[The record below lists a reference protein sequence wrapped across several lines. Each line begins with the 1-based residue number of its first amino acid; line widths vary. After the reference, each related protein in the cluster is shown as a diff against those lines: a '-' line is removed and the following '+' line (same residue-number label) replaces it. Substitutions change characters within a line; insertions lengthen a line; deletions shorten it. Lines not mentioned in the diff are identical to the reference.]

1 MRTFTRQLPFSIY
14 LLIFILLQ
22 FVLVVLL
29 SYGKQQVS
37 DSYQQQFSLEL
48 ENDFAFTL
56 SHYRDLSN
64 FSFGLRSI
72 SHQFYHLWSRL
83 VVLPMLKSLFEAEPL
98 YGN

>member
-64 FSFGLRSI
+64 FLSDSDQSAINSI
-72 SHQFYHLWSRL
+72 T
-83 VVLPMLKSLFEAEPL
+83 
-98 YGN
+98 YGAGW